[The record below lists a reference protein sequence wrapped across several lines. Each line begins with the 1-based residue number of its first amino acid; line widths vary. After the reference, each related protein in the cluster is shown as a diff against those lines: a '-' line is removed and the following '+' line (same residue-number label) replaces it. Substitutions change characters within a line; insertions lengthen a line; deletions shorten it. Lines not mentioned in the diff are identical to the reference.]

1 MELWWNLAGE
11 FIEDSSPLASVSV
24 SADLGRVIS
33 PPFMKQVAYEEAHP
47 SVVDHHYGAC
57 GS

>member
-1 MELWWNLAGE
+1 VESRGE

-24 SADLGRVIS
+24 SADLGGVIS

-47 SVVDHHYGAC
+47 SVVDHHYGAF